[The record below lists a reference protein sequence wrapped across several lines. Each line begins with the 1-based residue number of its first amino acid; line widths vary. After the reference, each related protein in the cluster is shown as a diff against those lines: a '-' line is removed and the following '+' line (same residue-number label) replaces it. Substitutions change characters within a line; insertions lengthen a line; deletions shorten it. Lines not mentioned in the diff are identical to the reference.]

1 MFLFC
6 FTGDDWMVTH
16 YTHTEDYIKTFYF
29 KMGISKPQELKFQTI
44 AEQLGI
50 NVFYWSDTS
59 QALFMGNKGFIFLNE
74 QLSQQQQWQDFC
86 HELAHVLLHSGH
98 QGRMSPLFREYQEN
112 KANNFMYH
120 ACIPSF
126 MLDELEQSDTS
137 ALTVQHVQQLFNV
150 EYDFAVKRLE
160 QYISNKQLF

>member
-1 MFLFC
+1 MNY
-6 FTGDDWMVTH
+6 T
-16 YTHTEDYIKTFYF
+16 THTEDFIQKLYSRMDILT
-29 KMGISKPQELKFQTI
+29 PHQLDFQSITMRLGV
-44 AEQLGI
+44 QL
-50 NVFYWSDTS
+50 FFWPDKS
-59 QALFMGNKGFIFLNE
+59 QALFLKEQAYIFLND
-74 QLSQQQQWQDFC
+74 QITQQQQWQDFC

-98 QGRMSPLFREYQEN
+98 QGRITPLFREYQEN

-126 MLDELEQSDTS
+126 MLDELGKSSTS

-150 EYDFAVKRLE
+150 EYDFALKRLD

>member
-1 MFLFC
+1 MIY
-6 FTGDDWMVTH
+6 T
-16 YTHTEDYIKTFYF
+16 THTEDFVHEFYAR
-29 KMGISKPQELKFQTI
+29 MGILEPQQFDFQEI
-44 AEQLGI
+44 ATQFGIQL
-50 NVFYWSDTS
+50 FYWPDKS
-59 QALFMGNKGFIFLNE
+59 QALFLKEQAYIFLNE
-74 QLSQQQQWQDFC
+74 QLTPQQRWQDFC

-120 ACIPSF
+120 ACIPTF
-126 MLDELEQSDTS
+126 MLDELEQYDASV
-137 ALTVQHVQQLFNV
+137 LTVQHVQQLFNV

>member
-1 MFLFC
+1 MSN
-6 FTGDDWMVTH
+6 T
-16 YTHTEDYIKTFYF
+16 THTEDFIKKLYT
-29 KMGISKPQELKFQTI
+29 KIGITEPQQLDFQSI
-44 AEQLGI
+44 AVHLGI
-50 NVFYWSDTS
+50 KVFYWQDKS
-59 QALFMGNKGFIFLNE
+59 QALFLREQAYIFINE
-74 QLSQQQQWQDFC
+74 ELTNQQKWQDFC
-86 HELAHVLLHSGH
+86 HELAHVLLHNGH

-112 KANNFMYH
+112 KANNYMYH

-126 MLDELEQSDTS
+126 MLDELEQSDAS